1 MRARAHACVFVGPSL
16 AGYSVPCGIDVFPP
30 ATRGALDAAVRAGY
44 RRIGIIDGSIYGS
57 RLPRREIAR
66 ALAVPG
72 LALYGGASMGAVRA
86 AEMQAEGM
94 NGIGRVYRLLRR
106 GWSDRDETYV
116 LHAPAAL
123 HYRCL
128 TWPLVNIRYTLRA
141 MSRLG
146 RIGREEE
153 QAIVAYM
160 RQVPWFERDRGSL
173 SAAIYGACARSR
185 PDSLLQA
192 FESSYRDVKREDALL
207 VISML
212 LARSTSFSATN
223 DVGMNR
229 NSTESIHRLQLAGSV
244 ALLQR

>member
-1 MRARAHACVFVGPSL
+1 MRAGSRACVFAGPSL
-16 AGYSVPCGIDVFPP
+16 TGYPASSSIEVFPP
-30 ATRGALDAAVRAGY
+30 ATRGALDAAVRSGY
-44 RRIGIIDGSIYGS
+44 RRIGFIDGAIEHGS
-57 RLPRREIAR
+57 RLPRHEIAR

-72 LALYGGASMGAVRA
+72 LALLGGASMGAVRA
-86 AEMQAEGM
+86 TELQSEGM
-94 NGIGRVYRLLRR
+94 LGIGRVYRLLRR

-141 MSRLG
+141 MRRLG
-146 RIGREEE
+146 RIDGEEE

-160 RQVPWFERDRGSL
+160 RQVPWFERDKSSL

-185 PDSLLQA
+185 PGSLVQA

-212 LARSTSFSATN
+212 LVRSTSLGAP
-223 DVGMNR
+223 M
-229 NSTESIHRLQLAGSV
+229 A
-244 ALLQR
+244 AA

>member
-1 MRARAHACVFVGPSL
+1 MRTTPRACVFGGPSL
-16 AGYSVPCGIDVFPP
+16 AGYPVPHGIAVFPP

-44 RRIGIIDGSIYGS
+44 RRIGFIDGAIEHGS
-57 RLPRREIAR
+57 RLPRREITR

-72 LALYGGASMGAVRA
+72 LALFGGASMGAVRA
-86 AEMQAEGM
+86 TELQSQGM
-94 NGIGRVYRLLRR
+94 HGIGRVYRLLRR
-106 GWSDRDETYV
+106 GWSEPDEVYV

-141 MSRLG
+141 MRRLQHID
-146 RIGREEE
+146 RADE

-160 RQVPWFERDRGSL
+160 RQVPWFERDRCSL

-185 PDSLLQA
+185 PGSLMQV

-207 VISML
+207 VMATL
-212 LARSTSFSATN
+212 LARSDFL
-223 DVGMNR
+223 
-229 NSTESIHRLQLAGSV
+229 STTRA
-244 ALLQR
+244 AA